1 MKRRRVII
9 LKRMLIA
16 LVFSAVFSKDLKAMD
31 QEEWKSE
38 AEDTVS
44 IELPTIEEPSP
55 FDFILDPQ
63 RLITETDGAKYGSST
78 FETGATLF
86 FENVD
91 GDYDFSS
98 RSDML
103 TITNKGTV
111 PVEVTVTAWLDQI
124 DNLCIAQND
133 FFEDEAASIYLAL
146 VDSSGY
152 IQPLDEIGRASIT
165 EELHAVKGNA
175 YDEYSFGFVGACN
188 PNGNWMDLNVH
199 PKITVIWQVTP
210 VVNEEIVQEK
220 QKEENEEQEEQK
232 EAQEKQQETKG
243 EQEERKETQE
253 DRAEIQKKQ
262 EEPVKDERINE

>member
-1 MKRRRVII
+1 
-9 LKRMLIA
+9 
-16 LVFSAVFSKDLKAMD
+16 MD

-124 DNLCIAQND
+124 IYVLRRMIFLRMKRQV
-133 FFEDEAASIYLAL
+133 SILL
-146 VDSSGY
+146 
-152 IQPLDEIGRASIT
+152 L
-165 EELHAVKGNA
+165 L
-175 YDEYSFGFVGACN
+175 
-188 PNGNWMDLNVH
+188 
-199 PKITVIWQVTP
+199 
-210 VVNEEIVQEK
+210 IVQ
-220 QKEENEEQEEQK
+220 
-232 EAQEKQQETKG
+232 
-243 EQEERKETQE
+243 
-253 DRAEIQKKQ
+253 DIYSH
-262 EEPVKDERINE
+262 